1 MISATR
7 EIEKLILT
15 VYSDEN
21 LYDEERDYYVGV
33 NIGMVVVN
41 ALKRLKTKDVNWEE
55 VIEGIMQEIKY
66 EI

>member
-1 MISATR
+1 MILATR

-55 VIEGIMQEIKY
+55 VIEGIMQEINY